1 VLGNELI
8 ITLSIDFIALSLQLY
23 LLNKDTPIY
32 LDAVITIFL
41 TIFNF
46 ASYLNSIIYV
56 AGENET
62 KINNSTI
69 IITPVYK
76 PDPFAPLFMIG
87 FVITIVSAFLLVI
100 KIFTKK
106 GSSFEL
112 FS

>member
-1 VLGNELI
+1 LLADGLI

-32 LDAVITIFL
+32 LDAIITIFL
-41 TIFNF
+41 AIFNF
-46 ASYLNSIIYV
+46 TSYLNGVIYV

-62 KINNSTI
+62 KVNNTTV

-76 PDPFAPLFMIG
+76 PDPFAPVFMIG
-87 FVITIVSAFLLVI
+87 FVLTIVSAFLLII
-100 KIFTKK
+100 KIFTKR
-106 GSSFEL
+106 GSFEL

>member
-1 VLGNELI
+1 MLADGLI

-32 LDAVITIFL
+32 LDAIITIFL
-41 TIFNF
+41 AIFNF
-46 ASYLNSIIYV
+46 TSYLNGVIYV

-62 KINNSTI
+62 KVNNTTI

-76 PDPFAPLFMIG
+76 PDPFAPIFMIG
-87 FVITIVSAFLLVI
+87 FVLTIVSAFLLII
-100 KIFTKK
+100 KIFTKR
-106 GSSFEL
+106 GSFEL

>member
-1 VLGNELI
+1 VLGDELI

-23 LLNKDTPIY
+23 LFNKDTPIY
-32 LDAVITIFL
+32 LDAIITIFL
-41 TIFNF
+41 AIFNF
-46 ASYLNSIIYV
+46 TSYLNGVIYV

-62 KINNSTI
+62 KLNNSTV

-87 FVITIVSAFLLVI
+87 FIITIMSAFLLII

>member
-1 VLGNELI
+1 VQGNELI
-8 ITLSIDFIALSLQLY
+8 ITLSIDFIALALQLY
-23 LLNKDTPIY
+23 LFNRDTPIY
-32 LDAVITIFL
+32 LDAIITIFL
-41 TIFNF
+41 AIFNF
-46 ASYLNSIIYV
+46 ASYLNGVIYV

-62 KINNSTI
+62 KINNSTV

-87 FVITIVSAFLLVI
+87 FVITLVSTFLLII

>member
-1 VLGNELI
+1 LLADGLI

-23 LLNKDTPIY
+23 LFNKDTPIY

-41 TIFNF
+41 AIFNF
-46 ASYLNSIIYV
+46 TSYLNGVIYV

-62 KINNSTI
+62 KVNNTTI

-76 PDPFAPLFMIG
+76 PDPFAPIFMIG
-87 FVITIVSAFLLVI
+87 FVLTIVSAFLLII
-100 KIFTKK
+100 KIFTKR
-106 GSSFEL
+106 GSFEL

>member
-1 VLGNELI
+1 MLADGLI

-32 LDAVITIFL
+32 LDAIITIFL
-41 TIFNF
+41 AIFNF
-46 ASYLNSIIYV
+46 TSYLNGVIYV

-62 KINNSTI
+62 KVNNTTV

-76 PDPFAPLFMIG
+76 PDPFAPVFMIG
-87 FVITIVSAFLLVI
+87 FVLTIVSAFLLII
-100 KIFTKK
+100 KIFTKR
-106 GSSFEL
+106 GSFEL

>member
-1 VLGNELI
+1 MLGDELI
-8 ITLSIDFIALSLQLY
+8 ITLSIDFIALALQLY
-23 LLNKDTPIY
+23 LFNRDTPIY
-32 LDAVITIFL
+32 LDALITIFL
-41 TIFNF
+41 AIFNF
-46 ASYLNSIIYV
+46 TSYLNGVIYV

-76 PDPFAPLFMIG
+76 PDPFAPLFIIG

-106 GSSFEL
+106 GSFEL

>member
-1 VLGNELI
+1 MLADGLI

-32 LDAVITIFL
+32 LDAIITIFL
-41 TIFNF
+41 AIFNF
-46 ASYLNSIIYV
+46 TSYLNGVIYV

-62 KINNSTI
+62 KVNNTTV

-76 PDPFAPLFMIG
+76 PDPFAPIFLIG
-87 FVITIVSAFLLVI
+87 FVLTIVSAFLLII
-100 KIFTKK
+100 KIFTKR
-106 GSSFEL
+106 GSFEL

>member
-41 TIFNF
+41 AIFNF

-87 FVITIVSAFLLVI
+87 FVITIVSAFLLLI

>member
-1 VLGNELI
+1 VLGDELI
-8 ITLSIDFIALSLQLY
+8 ITLSIDFIALALQLY
-23 LLNKDTPIY
+23 LFNKDTPIY

-87 FVITIVSAFLLVI
+87 FVITIVSAFLLII

-106 GSSFEL
+106 GSLFEL

>member
-1 VLGNELI
+1 MLADGLI

-32 LDAVITIFL
+32 LDAIITIFL
-41 TIFNF
+41 AIFNF
-46 ASYLNSIIYV
+46 TSYLNGIIYV

-62 KINNSTI
+62 KVNNTTV

-76 PDPFAPLFMIG
+76 PDPFAPVFMIG
-87 FVITIVSAFLLVI
+87 FVLTIVSAFLLII
-100 KIFTKK
+100 KIFTKR
-106 GSSFEL
+106 GSFEL

>member
-1 VLGNELI
+1 MLGNELI

>member
-1 VLGNELI
+1 MLGDELI
-8 ITLSIDFIALSLQLY
+8 VTLSIDFIVLSIQLY
-23 LLNKDTPIY
+23 LINKDTPIY
-32 LDAVITIFL
+32 LDALITIFL
-41 TIFNF
+41 AIFNF
-46 ASYLNSIIYV
+46 VSYLNGIIYV

-62 KINNSTI
+62 KLNNSTV

-87 FVITIVSAFLLVI
+87 FALTIVSAFLLII

-106 GSSFEL
+106 ESSFEL

>member
-1 VLGNELI
+1 MLGNELI
-8 ITLSIDFIALSLQLY
+8 ITLSIDFIALAFQLY

-32 LDAVITIFL
+32 LDAIITIFL
-41 TIFNF
+41 AIFNF
-46 ASYLNSIIYV
+46 TSYLNGVIYV

-69 IITPVYK
+69 ITPVYR
-76 PDPFAPLFMIG
+76 PDPFASLFIIG
-87 FVITIVSAFLLVI
+87 FALTIASAFLLII

-106 GSSFEL
+106 GGFEL